1 MKHLVVLGLNNPTIP
16 ESSLGTCERIK
27 NRLHERW
34 ADYVHFP
41 VSREQALA
49 LVNELDD
56 VVMGYAPLA
65 FASAITAASHNSA
78 NAVYVHTDEPQ
89 ILVTC
94 GLQHPSHWLMTD
106 DPRQF
111 LEPAMHALRTFQA
124 LDVDSDIALDVLS
137 GILTGTKE
145 AAF

>member
-1 MKHLVVLGLNNPTIP
+1 MKHLVVLGVNNPTIP
-16 ESSLGTCERIK
+16 ETSIDTCERIK

-41 VSREQALA
+41 RDREGALS
-49 LVNELDD
+49 LVNELEN
-56 VVMGYAPLA
+56 VVMAYAPLA
-65 FASAITAASHNSA
+65 FASAITAATMNSA
-78 NAVYVHTDEPQ
+78 TAVYVHTDEPQ
-89 ILVTC
+89 ILLTC

-124 LDVDSDIALDVLS
+124 LDVDSDAALDILGQNLS
-137 GILTGTKE
+137 GANKV
-145 AAF
+145 AF